1 MLDPCQVQ
9 RHPHAER
16 GLDLYETPSVAVEA
30 LLRVEKILHRI
41 WECAVGRGAPAPG
54 FRARASDMLPDSV
67 PIETPSANM
76 LILYRYCRQKPPA
89 SAKKWF
95 FDKYKSRIRR
105 GTGALFSLVNP
116 ARGVR

>member
-1 MLDPCQVQ
+1 MN
-9 RHPHAER
+9 
-16 GLDLYETPSVAVEA
+16 ETPSVAVEA
-30 LLRVEKILHRI
+30 LLRVEKIPHRI
-41 WECAVGRGAPAPG
+41 WECAAGRGAPARR

-67 PIETPSANM
+67 PAETPPANM
-76 LILYRYCRQKPPA
+76 LMLYRYCRQEPQRQQRNE
-89 SAKKWF
+89 WF